1 MWNPVF
7 LFPTFDSCSS
17 SWVFFPESRG
27 YVLPYFSNFR
37 NEKSF
42 YDLFTQALIRLAL
55 LDFQARVSHDPYGA
69 FVSWDV
75 EDHNPCSWSHVHCV
89 FGHVQALGS
98 KIQAT
103 PILNEHGELI
113 LLTLKD
119 VLTLYFISILSD
131 NHFSGVL
138 PKELGELNRLEVLD
152 LRDNNL
158 IGSIPPEIGRMQ
170 SLTFLLLYNNNL
182 EGTIPPEIESLN
194 LLYELQYNHNFTF
207 GVTDAIGNLNRKLG
221 RWFSKGILD
230 NSYAN
235 EENGKIDIKN
245 NMKMTKTPE
254 QDLSLATIDYQILKG
269 SQLTMTQ
276 NNTHN
281 RSHNCVTEMFK
292 PKISV
297 PRLLPVHCVT
307 FMPEIVRNVHIDGT
321 LTSRKLAEEPANLV
335 SASSSRDKSARNYII
350 ALPSSRSSGSF
361 PAVGREKIKI
371 SDSPSG
377 SPGTPTSESE
387 SNSDLLKIMIGVSC
401 GAFLLI
407 TALALFLYRRF
418 SVVKTMGPWRPGLSK
433 QLQKAF
439 VTGIPKLDR
448 AELETACED
457 FSNIIETMTG
467 CTLYKGTLSNGVEIC
482 VASTTI
488 TTLKDWSKHAEKEF
502 HKKIDTLSRVNHKN
516 FVNLIGY
523 CEEDEPFARMMVFEY
538 APSGSLSEHLHV
550 QMLEHLDWSSRMR
563 IIMGVAYCLQCL
575 HELSPPVKLLVHIS
589 MISQVADMSFWRE
602 FESKAKRPE
611 GNESMQRSPA
621 DKETNIYS
629 FGAKD
634 FLTNKQNINHIIDPR
649 LKSFK
654 QNELEVVCK
663 IIQDCIQKDASK
675 RPTIN
680 EIVPKLRE
688 VLMISPEQATPRLS
702 PLWWAELEL
711 LSEESS

>member
-1 MWNPVF
+1 MGARWTTCGIQCSC
-7 LFPTFDSCSS
+7 FPLLILVLAHGCSS
-17 SWVFFPESRG
+17 LNLEG
-27 YVLPYFSNFR
+27 
-37 NEKSF
+37 
-42 YDLFTQALIRLAL
+42 LAL

-89 FGHVQALGS
+89 FGHVQALDLKGLS
-98 KIQAT
+98 LEGVLA
-103 PILNEHGELI
+103 PELGN
-113 LLTLKD
+113 LTHLRR
-119 VLTLYFISILSD
+119 LILSD

-221 RWFSKGILD
+221 RCIWQGGSNHLRNTDSLLSPFKETVINYLKPFQPFSKGILD

-235 EENGKIDIKN
+235 EEI
-245 NMKMTKTPE
+245 
-254 QDLSLATIDYQILKG
+254 
-269 SQLTMTQ
+269 
-276 NNTHN
+276 
-281 RSHNCVTEMFK
+281 
-292 PKISV
+292 
-297 PRLLPVHCVT
+297 
-307 FMPEIVRNVHIDGT
+307 RNVHIDGT

-335 SASSSRDKSARNYII
+335 SASSSRDK
-350 ALPSSRSSGSF
+350 
-361 PAVGREKIKI
+361 EKIKI

-575 HELSPPVKLLVHIS
+575 HELSPPVVHIHLNS
-589 MISQVADMSFWRE
+589 KMIYLTDDNAAKVADMSFWRE

-629 FGAKD
+629 FGVFLLEIISGKHPYSDKQEPLVTWAKD